1 VSHFFPPNQIAVF
14 FWKIEFLL
22 HEDSQYTGVWQ
33 YWGVYKILR
42 WASKNRLY
50 TKMLR
55 IHLFSIFTI
64 KTQQAL
70 NHEYTAKCT
79 LLIVL
84 NYEITVTN
92 ILIYILVQVRNQ
104 EGCALHTI

>member
-1 VSHFFPPNQIAVF
+1 
-14 FWKIEFLL
+14 
-22 HEDSQYTGVWQ
+22 
-33 YWGVYKILR
+33 
-42 WASKNRLY
+42 
-50 TKMLR
+50 MLR